1 MALQLDLNGAELY
14 RVQLTLQQQKQLEKL
29 YRDVAKEVAQ
39 RAEQAPRVPS
49 DALRAEYLRILQGQL
64 NERLR
69 EVQTEMGKTVRDDME
84 KVTNAVI
91 EDNIEFLKSVGMPIE
106 GAFSWVPDD
115 VIRSV
120 VTGQIYQGDW
130 TLSRALWNTT
140 KKTQEDIQTVIARGI
155 AENKSAYDIAKDLEK
170 YVNPTAR
177 KPWDW
182 NKVYPGTAKKVD
194 YNAQRLARTMVSHAY
209 QQAFVRTTIK
219 NPFVTSY
226 RWEASNSARVCEICA
241 DRDGRVFEK
250 DDLPLDHPN
259 GMCTY
264 TAVMELTAEEIAD
277 RLGDWAHGAEDP
289 ELDEYAKFLYGDKWD
304 PNPPKPEEPEY
315 RYHATKRSSVTGI
328 IEKGLLPKPGHV
340 GKGVYFADS
349 ESSALIWTKETST
362 GGTTLLRVPME
373 FLKTLQMEEW
383 SKEESGYDL
392 YEAVVSS
399 KIPFDKIEIK
409 VGGDEWYTLS
419 NWAMQYRNSGYNQ
432 LSPAAQKRVEKQWT
446 KENKEWFAKHMKG

>member
-1 MALQLDLNGAELY
+1 MALQLDLSGAELY
-14 RVQLTLQQQKQLEKL
+14 RVQLTLRQQKQLEKL

-49 DALRAEYLRILQGQL
+49 DALRAEYLRTLQGQL

-69 EVQTEMGKTVRDDME
+69 EVQAEMGKTIRGNMRS
-84 KVTNAVI
+84 VTDAVI
-91 EDNIEFLKSVGMPIE
+91 EDNTEFLRSVGMPLE
-106 GAFSWVPDD
+106 GAFSWVADD

-140 KKTQEDIQTVIARGI
+140 KKTQRDIQTVIARGI

-241 DRDGRVFEK
+241 DRDGKIFEK

-264 TAVMELTAEEIAD
+264 TAVMDLTAEQIAD
-277 RLGDWAHGAEDP
+277 RIADWYHGTPDSA
-289 ELDEYAKFLYGDKWD
+289 LDEYARWL
-304 PNPPKPEEPEY
+304 
-315 RYHATKRSSVTGI
+315 
-328 IEKGLLPKPGHV
+328 
-340 GKGVYFADS
+340 
-349 ESSALIWTKETST
+349 
-362 GGTTLLRVPME
+362 
-373 FLKTLQMEEW
+373 
-383 SKEESGYDL
+383 
-392 YEAVVSS
+392 
-399 KIPFDKIEIK
+399 
-409 VGGDEWYTLS
+409 VGG
-419 NWAMQYRNSGYNQ
+419 
-432 LSPAAQKRVEKQWT
+432 
-446 KENKEWFAKHMKG
+446 